1 MKWGFGCDT
10 THDVFQWFK
19 LWQDPKY
26 KAERLEK
33 AYPDRTVK
41 VKDEQHAKDLITQYL
56 RYLRRHVE
64 KSVKDTLDAGDKTQ
78 NAVLQNIRWEYVVTV
93 PAMWPESAQITTD
106 KCAREAGMAQN
117 RPVKIVAE
125 QEAAGIYALSKMSRD
140 MELKIGATFVICD
153 AGGAWVHSHH
163 SFLK

>member
-10 THDVFQWFK
+10 TRDVFQWFK
-19 LWQDPKY
+19 LWQDPRY
-26 KAERLEK
+26 KAEPLEE

-41 VKDEQHAKDLITQYL
+41 VEDEKHAKGLITQYL
-56 RYLRRHVE
+56 KYLRRHVE
-64 KSVKDTLDAGDKTQ
+64 KSVEDKLDLGDKT
-78 NAVLQNIRWEYVVTV
+78 RWEYVVTV

-106 KCAREAGMAQN
+106 KCATDAGMAKHC
-117 RPVKIVAE
+117 PVKIVAE

-140 MELKIGATFVICD
+140 MELKVGAIFVICD

-163 SFLK
+163 SYLKRLNANL